1 MTSQKMY
8 KLVPKEK
15 ANELINLFYTQK
27 DSQGII
33 YCVNWS
39 SAKSCAIKVV
49 LEIMDALSVLPYGM
63 DYLAHI
69 DYWEAVREEIHRS

>member
-1 MTSQKMY
+1 MIKPE
-8 KLVPKEK
+8 PKEK
-15 ANELINLFYTQK
+15 AKQLITSFYTQK
-27 DSQGII
+27 DSQGVI

-63 DYLAHI
+63 EYLGEI
-69 DYWEAVREEIHRS
+69 DYWEAVREQIHKS